1 MRISYP
7 LTHSAEDKGMI
18 NEDTTSLERKFV
30 TKVEEPDMAGDSTTG
45 VGSMERCREENI
57 EPENSIFS
65 SYGLDLRYLFSSSTN
80 NMKKNSGAESSDE
93 RTTNDNKTGQTR
105 HLSE

>member
-7 LTHSAEDKGMI
+7 LTHSAEDKGKI

-45 VGSMERCREENI
+45 LAAWRDAGR
-57 EPENSIFS
+57 
-65 SYGLDLRYLFSSSTN
+65 
-80 NMKKNSGAESSDE
+80 
-93 RTTNDNKTGQTR
+93 RTLNLKIQFFPAMV
-105 HLSE
+105 